1 MTRYTSS
8 QKLWKIIEEPTG
20 YFYEIRLHGIVID
33 RIKIEEPTLKKLKEW
48 EII

>member
-20 YFYEIRLHGIVID
+20 YYYEIRLKGMTID
-33 RIKIEEPTLKKLKEW
+33 RIKIEEPVLTYLRQKDV
-48 EII
+48 I